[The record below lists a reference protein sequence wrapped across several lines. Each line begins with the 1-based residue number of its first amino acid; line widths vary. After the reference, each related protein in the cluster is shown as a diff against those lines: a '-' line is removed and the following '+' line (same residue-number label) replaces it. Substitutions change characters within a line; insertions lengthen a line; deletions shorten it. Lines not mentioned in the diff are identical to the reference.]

1 MPIRTFKD
9 FIKSESA
16 SGIILCIA
24 AAIALIL
31 ANSPFNPAYKDLI
44 ETPLSISIGSFNLV
58 KPLVH
63 WVNDALMSFFFLMV
77 GLEIKREIKRGEL
90 NSFAKIMLP
99 AAAAIS
105 GMVFPAVTYLAFNAS
120 DPAALPGFG
129 IPIAT
134 DIAFSLGILSLL
146 SKRVPISLKIFL
158 TALAIFDDI
167 GAILVIA
174 FFYTKHLAS
183 TPLLLAVLC
192 IFVLLALN
200 QFKVEKLSPYLVVGA
215 ILWFFILKSGIHTTL
230 AGVIVAFTI
239 PATPLAGNQYS
250 LAGRLE
256 NILVNWVAF
265 FILPVFAFMNA
276 GVTVVGK
283 NFVELLNPIVLGIAC
298 GLFFGKQIGIFL
310 TTFIVVKLKLAPMPR
325 DATWMGIY
333 GVSLLCGIGF
343 TMSLFVGSLA
353 FTDLNSE
360 YNSWVKTGVLLG
372 SFASGIFGYLVLR
385 LAPAK
390 SEQSTATD
398 L

>member
-1 MPIRTFKD
+1 MRTFNHL
-9 FIKSESA
+9 IKSESA
-16 SGIILCIA
+16 SGILLCFT

-31 ANSPFNPAYKDLI
+31 ANSPFNPAYKQLI
-44 ETPLSISIGSFNLV
+44 ETPLSISLGSYNLV

-63 WVNDALMSFFFLMV
+63 WVNDSLMSFFFLMI

-90 NSFAKIMLP
+90 NSFSKIMLP

-105 GMVFPAVTYLAFNAS
+105 GMLVPAITYLAFNAS
-120 DPAALPGFG
+120 DPAAWPGFG

-134 DIAFSLGILSLL
+134 DIAFSLGILSIL
-146 SKRVPISLKIFL
+146 STRIPTSLKIFL

-174 FFYTKHLAS
+174 FFYTKHLAA

-192 IFVLLALN
+192 VFVLLALN
-200 QFKVEKLSPYLVVGA
+200 QFKVNKLTPYLFVGA

-230 AGVIVAFTI
+230 AGIIVAFTI
-239 PATPLAGNQYS
+239 PATPLADNQFS

-256 NILVNWVAF
+256 NVLVNWVAF

-276 GVTVVGK
+276 GVTMLGK
-283 NFVELLNPIVLGIAC
+283 NFNELLNPIVLGIAC
-298 GLFFGKQIGIFL
+298 GLFFGKQVGIFL
-310 TTFIVVKLKLAPMPR
+310 TTFIVVKLKFAPMPR
-325 DATWMGIY
+325 ESTWMGIY

-353 FTDLNSE
+353 FTDLNST
-360 YNSWVKTGVLLG
+360 YTSWVKTGVLLG
-372 SFASGIFGYLVLR
+372 SFLSGVTGYLVLR
-385 LAPAK
+385 FAK
-390 SEQSTATD
+390 VKISD
-398 L
+398 I